1 MTKSTTSAAL
11 VALAGSVALA
21 TALGGS
27 MVLAAPAKKGIDPAA
42 DGMLRQMTTFLA
54 GLNSFRVDSFSV
66 DENAL
71 TSGEKIQHTA
81 DSVVSV
87 QRPNRLRNTPL
98 GEGQGLG
105 LWYDGNNMTV
115 ACKASNT
122 YTTIAAPP
130 TLDTAIDNM
139 RKQFKIDAPG
149 ADLLYSRPYDIL
161 MEQVTSGRV
170 VGHETV
176 GGIKATHLAFEGDE
190 VDWQIWIQE
199 GPQPVPLRFVITTKT
214 IRGGPQ
220 FSVQL
225 SNWQLQPTLVETMF
239 QFQPPAGATS
249 VKTVDLAC
257 GVAH

>member
-1 MTKSTTSAAL
+1 MSKSTTTGAL
-11 VALAGSVALA
+11 RAIVGSLALAAS
-21 TALGGS
+21 LGGGAA
-27 MVLAAPAKKGIDPAA
+27 LAAPAKKGIDPAA
-42 DGMLRQMTTFLA
+42 DGMLKEMTAFLA
-54 GLNSFRVDSFSV
+54 GLKSFRVDSFSV

-71 TSGEKIQHTA
+71 ASGEKIQHTA

-87 QRPNRLRNTPL
+87 QRPNRLRSTPL

-130 TLDTAIDNM
+130 TLDAAIDNM

-149 ADLLYSRPYDIL
+149 ADLLYSRPYEIL

-176 GGIKATHLAFEGDE
+176 GGLKANHLAFEGDE

-214 IRGGPQ
+214 VRGRPQ

-249 VKTVDLAC
+249 VKTVDPAC